1 MKSRIVIVGAGFGGL
16 AAAAVL
22 ARNGMDVTV
31 LEKNDQVGGR
41 ARVWQK
47 DGFSF
52 DMGPSWYLMPEVFD
66 RFFENLG
73 TKREDMYE
81 LARLDPYYRVF
92 FGGEDSADVSGD
104 MAKTKALFDRF
115 EPGGGTRLEQYLA
128 QARYKYDVA
137 MEQFLYR
144 DYRTIFDFF
153 NAKLLFEGSRLN
165 VFQSLDR
172 FVERYFKDHRAKQ
185 ILEYAMVF
193 LGSSPSNAPALYSI
207 MSHVDLNL
215 GVFYPQGGMGVVAKA
230 MQRLAESF
238 GARFHF
244 STPAE
249 AFRVEDKRIAAVEA
263 GGESFPADTVLVNA
277 DYAFAERSLVPAEY
291 RTYGDAYWDKRVVA
305 PSMYVIFLGLD
316 TKVPKLAH
324 HSLYFEKNW
333 TEHFDQVFIRP
344 VWPEKPCY
352 YVSCPSK
359 TDPSVAPADGENLF
373 ILVPVAA
380 GLDDSDQ
387 VRDAYFDQVL
397 SHLESVVEQPLR
409 RHILVKRIFS
419 HRDFR
424 EAYNALEGTALGL
437 AHTLRQTAIFR
448 PRHRSKKLP
457 NLFYSGQYTHP
468 GVGVPM
474 AIISSEVVARE
485 IVQGVT

>member
-1 MKSRIVIVGAGFGGL
+1 
-16 AAAAVL
+16 
-22 ARNGMDVTV
+22 
-31 LEKNDQVGGR
+31 
-41 ARVWQK
+41 
-47 DGFSF
+47 
-52 DMGPSWYLMPEVFD
+52 
-66 RFFENLG
+66 
-73 TKREDMYE
+73 
-81 LARLDPYYRVF
+81 
-92 FGGEDSADVSGD
+92 
-104 MAKTKALFDRF
+104 MA
-115 EPGGGTRLEQYLA
+115 
-128 QARYKYDVA
+128 
-137 MEQFLYR
+137 QFLYR

-165 VFQSLDR
+165 VFQSLDG

-215 GVFYPQGGMGVVAKA
+215 GVFYPQGGMGVVAAA

-238 GARFHF
+238 GARFHLA
-244 STPAE
+244 TPAE
-249 AFRVEDKRIAAVEA
+249 SLRVEDKRVVSVEG
-263 GGESFPADTVLVNA
+263 GGESFPADSVLVNA
-277 DYAFAERSLVPAEY
+277 DYAFAERTLVPPDF
-291 RTYGDAYWDKRVVA
+291 RTYTDGYWRKRVIA
-305 PSMYVIFLGLD
+305 PSMYVVFLGLD

-324 HSLYFEKNW
+324 HTLYFEKNW
-333 TEHFDQVFIRP
+333 TEHFDQIFIRP
-344 VWPEKPCY
+344 DWPEKPCY

-359 TDPSVAPADGENLF
+359 TDSTVAPAGGENLF

-380 GLDDSDQ
+380 GLDDSDE
-387 VRDAYFDQVL
+387 VREAYFDRVL
-397 SHLESVVEQPLR
+397 THLESVVEQPLR
-409 RHILVKRIFS
+409 QHILVKRIFA

-424 EAYNALEGTALGL
+424 ADYNALEGTALGL

-448 PRHRSKKLP
+448 PRHRSKKLR

-485 IVQGVT
+485 MAQELS

>member
-1 MKSRIVIVGAGFGGL
+1 MKSRTVIVGAGFGGL
-16 AAAAVL
+16 AAAAAL

-41 ARVWQK
+41 ARVWET

-66 RFFENLG
+66 RFFESLG

-81 LARLDPYYRVF
+81 LVRLDPYYRVF
-92 FGGEDSADVSGD
+92 FGGEDAADVSGN
-104 MAKTKALFDRF
+104 MAETKALFDRF

-128 QARYKYDVA
+128 QAKYKYDVA

-165 VFQSLDR
+165 VFQSLDG

-244 STPAE
+244 SKPAE
-249 AFRVEDKRIAAVEA
+249 AFRVEDNQVVAVES
-263 GGESFPADTVLVNA
+263 GEESFPADTVLVNA
-277 DYAFAERSLVPAEY
+277 DYAFAERSLIPPEY
-291 RTYGDAYWDKRVVA
+291 RTYADGYWDKRVVA

-324 HSLYFEKNW
+324 HSLYFEKDW
-333 TEHFDQVFIRP
+333 TEHFDQIFVRP
-344 VWPEKPCY
+344 TWPEKPCY

-380 GLDDSDQ
+380 GLDDSDK
-387 VRDAYFDQVL
+387 VREAYFEQVL
-397 SHLESVVEQPLR
+397 THLESVVEQPLR
-409 RHILVKRIFS
+409 QHIRVRRIFS

-424 EAYNALEGTALGL
+424 EDYNALEGTALGL

-448 PRHRSKKLP
+448 PRHRSKKLH
-457 NLFYSGQYTHP
+457 NLYYSGQYTHP

-474 AIISSEVVARE
+474 AIISSEVVAKE
-485 IVQGVT
+485 ILQGVA